1 MKKNVAHFALLSWM
15 ILGLLSA
22 PAYSADAL
30 VVNLRGTAIAQ
41 QLTVPDI
48 DGDDNEDPALCF
60 DVDLVDPR
68 RGSVVGSATDC
79 LSNVEF
85 LGGPD
90 TPIEEQEVKLI
101 NTTFFHFAEGTLVQ
115 RGRVTLQP
123 VLFPTGGATHL
134 VGSAPELGEKNILS
148 GDGEFSGVT
157 GTSRLSGLVNM
168 SRLGDGLLT
177 LDCLFVLDLDSQV
190 DALDHE
196 QKVTENNE
204 LLEKINT
211 LVRRLASARGVL
223 RRGE

>member
-1 MKKNVAHFALLSWM
+1 MKNNVAHFALSWM

-30 VVNLRGTAIAQ
+30 VVQLRGTAIAQ
-41 QLTVPDI
+41 QRTVPDI

-101 NTTFFHFAEGTLVQ
+101 NTTFSTSQKVHWFSVGWSPSNQ
-115 RGRVTLQP
+115 YSCRP
-123 VLFPTGGATHL
+123 V
-134 VGSAPELGEKNILS
+134 E
-148 GDGEFSGVT
+148 
-157 GTSRLSGLVNM
+157 R
-168 SRLGDGLLT
+168 LT
-177 LDCLFVLDLDSQV
+177 LPVPPPSWERKTSFRAMASSLVSPARRDCQ
-190 DALDHE
+190 AL
-196 QKVTENNE
+196 
-204 LLEKINT
+204 
-211 LVRRLASARGVL
+211 
-223 RRGE
+223 